1 MGILGFRKRTARAR
15 LGKLLKDTELP
26 TFPALTLKVL
36 EALRDPEVDFEDVAE
51 AIQWDPGLVLRL
63 LKTVNSA
70 AFAPRSPI
78 ENVAHAVS
86 YLGKSQLESLVIGV
100 AVQGVLPD
108 QPMRGFEPSRF
119 WLASARRASLAR
131 AFSSKIHPARTGEA
145 FTCGLLLDLAVPAMA
160 AGLGDSY
167 GELLEAS
174 LDSEA
179 EALIDMERS
188 RLGTNHA
195 EVGSLLAVS
204 WGLPPSLGSTIG
216 DHHTAGATLLP
227 AVRLV
232 AGLRETVSGDTGMHR
247 DDEKVLELAREEFG
261 LEPDW
266 TVAAIESSLGE
277 AADLMH
283 KLS

>member
-1 MGILGFRKRTARAR
+1 
-15 LGKLLKDTELP
+15 
-26 TFPALTLKVL
+26 
-36 EALRDPEVDFEDVAE
+36 
-51 AIQWDPGLVLRL
+51 
-63 LKTVNSA
+63 
-70 AFAPRSPI
+70 
-78 ENVAHAVS
+78 
-86 YLGKSQLESLVIGV
+86 
-100 AVQGVLPD
+100 
-108 QPMRGFEPSRF
+108 
-119 WLASARRASLAR
+119 
-131 AFSSKIHPARTGEA
+131 
-145 FTCGLLLDLAVPAMA
+145 
-160 AGLGDSY
+160 
-167 GELLEAS
+167 
-174 LDSEA
+174 
-179 EALIDMERS
+179 MERS